1 MTYSWNTSEQKD
13 ICLLDFSRYKR
24 TNGLFCRTR
33 LLSLCERA
41 LPELAARLSW
51 LHPIPLLFAYQ
62 RVNEE
67 DCSYVQGLLPKGSK
81 MLLCTCTQFISFSS
95 ATITEYEYFF
105 FFFLAAHRLL
115 FHSHIHQ
122 ARQEISEQKSHISF
136 FKIN

>member
-1 MTYSWNTSEQKD
+1 MSRKTSA
-13 ICLLDFSRYKR
+13 CLISVG

-95 ATITEYEYFF
+95 ATITEYEYFL

>member
-95 ATITEYEYFF
+95 ATITEYEYFLF
-105 FFFLAAHRLL
+105 FFFSCSLT
-115 FHSHIHQ
+115 FVPFPHSSST
-122 ARQEISEQKSHISF
+122 ARDFRAKKSHF
-136 FKIN
+136 FF